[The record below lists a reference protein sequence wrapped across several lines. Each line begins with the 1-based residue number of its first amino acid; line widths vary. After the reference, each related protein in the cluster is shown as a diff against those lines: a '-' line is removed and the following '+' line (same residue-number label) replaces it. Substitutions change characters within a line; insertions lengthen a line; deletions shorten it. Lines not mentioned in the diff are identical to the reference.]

1 MSTALTPASPS
12 AVAGR
17 PPDAVERLSPEMVA
31 SLASVIRDPVQYA
44 QGILG
49 HKVWDT
55 PRQIMTALAHSR
67 KHRVAVKACHA
78 SSKTFTAAELVL
90 WWITAHTNG
99 IVVTT
104 APTWL
109 QVKRILWAEIADMV
123 AHSRIALPEPN
134 VTSLKISD
142 KRYAIGLS
150 TRDGVKFHGFHGKVL
165 VIFDEAPGILNPI
178 FEAVEGIAA
187 GGDVRRLY
195 LGNPLINSGAF
206 YDCFGIERA
215 QYDCFTI
222 SAFNT
227 PNLRGLDES
236 SILELSEDE
245 LDINPWPFLVTRRW
259 VRDRLRVWG
268 HRHPMYQA
276 RVLGEFPDQPPDA
289 VFSIAWMGWA
299 EPPWDE
305 DADADGPIPAS
316 QLVQVGVDVAGP
328 GEAETVIYWRR
339 GPAVLGM
346 NAYLDPDPRGLLI
359 ADLTLIRD
367 NETRNGRQMGP
378 VVVDSNGIGYYL
390 ALHLVDAGFDVRF
403 ANAGAGAMDSARFVN
418 QRAEMV
424 WGLREHMERRGV
436 RGLADDLTQGQLC
449 GIRWKITPGGRI
461 QIESK
466 DDAKKRGV
474 PSPDRAEGLM
484 LAFATVP
491 PPAAEGVHE
500 EYEPVRIS
508 PY

>member
-1 MSTALTPASPS
+1 MSPTQTPSPS
-12 AVAGR
+12 DQV
-17 PPDAVERLSPEMVA
+17 PPSPSSVERLPLEKVQAMA
-31 SLASVIRDPVQYA
+31 AVIRDPVQYA

-49 HKVWDT
+49 HKIWDT
-55 PRQIMTALAHSR
+55 PRQIMTALATGR
-67 KHRVAVKACHA
+67 KRKIAVKACHA

-90 WWITAHTNG
+90 WWITAFHDG

-109 QVKRILWAEIADMV
+109 QVKRILWAEIAMMSKQ
-123 AHSRIALPEPN
+123 SRIQLPEPN

-165 VIFDEAPGILNPI
+165 VIFDEAPGIIGSI

-195 LGNPLINSGAF
+195 LGNPLVNSGPF

-227 PNLRGLDES
+227 PNLRGITEETL
-236 SILELSEDE
+236 LKLSEDE
-245 LDINPWPFLVTRRW
+245 LDYNPWPFLVTRRW
-259 VRDRLRVWG
+259 VRDRLVVWG
-268 HRHPMYQA
+268 NRHPMYRA

-289 VFSIAWMGWA
+289 VFSIAWMTWA
-299 EPPWDE
+299 QVEWDE
-305 DADADGPIPAS
+305 DVEGDGPQS
-316 QLVQVGVDVAGP
+316 QSILVQVGIDVAGP

-339 GPAVLGM
+339 GGRILGM
-346 NAYLDPDPRGLLI
+346 NAYLDADPRGHLI

-367 NETRNGRQMGP
+367 GETRAGRPMGP

-390 ALHLVDAGFDVRF
+390 ALHLYDAGYDVRF
-403 ANAGAGAMDSARFVN
+403 ANAGAGADDPDRFVN
-418 QRAEMV
+418 QRAEMT
-424 WGLREHMERRGV
+424 WGLREWFERV
-436 RGLADDLTQGQLC
+436 AIRGLVDDLTQAQLC
-449 GIRWKITPGGRI
+449 GIRYKVTPGGRT

-474 PSPDRAEGLM
+474 ASPDRAEGLM
-484 LAFATVP
+484 LAFANVP
-491 PPAAEGVHE
+491 PPSTEGVVE
-500 EYEPVRIS
+500 QYEPVRIS